1 LGFILG
7 LSGKKSGFLSHLSI
21 PLSVDR
27 LGDLLVKS
35 GKISPDQLVIALK
48 LQQQVKGRIGDVL
61 VELGFISP
69 VALWKTL
76 MKQMSC
82 RVLTT
87 ALGLVIGFS
96 SLGGI
101 KTVRAESGS
110 SFSSQTKRVQ
120 TASVMR
126 APDFSR
132 QILKNEN
139 LFGSSERRSSNTAAF
154 TKWHVALDR
163 SVSFAPDSNWQNKI
177 QQFKGLSLIEKIKAV
192 NTFANAMPYIEDIDL
207 YGKSDY
213 WATPSEFFARGG
225 DCEDF
230 ALAKYVALKQL
241 GVNPAQMRLAIV
253 KDKVKNQMHAV
264 LIVYTEDGP
273 YVLDNQNSR
282 AVLASQI
289 NRYQPIYSINEQA
302 WWRHS

>member
-7 LSGKKSGFLSHLSI
+7 LSVKRTGVLSHLSI
-21 PLSVDR
+21 PLSVDK

-35 GKISPDQLVIALK
+35 GKISPDQLIIALK
-48 LQQQVKGRIGDVL
+48 IQQQVKGRIGDVL
-61 VELGFISP
+61 VDLGFISP
-69 VALWKTL
+69 AALWKTL

-87 ALGLVIGFS
+87 ALGLVIGLS

-101 KTVRAESGS
+101 KTARAESGS
-110 SFSSQTKRVQ
+110 SFSSQTKGVQ

-139 LFGSSERRSSNTAAF
+139 LFGSSERRSGNTAAF
-154 TKWHVALDR
+154 TKWHVALER
-163 SVSFAPDSNWQNKI
+163 SVSFAPDSTWQNKV
-177 QQFKGLSLIEKIKAV
+177 QQFQGLSLVEKIKAV
-192 NTFANAMPYIEDIDL
+192 NTFANNMPYIEDIDL

-230 ALAKYVALKQL
+230 AMAKYVALKQL
-241 GVNPAQMRLAIV
+241 GVSPSQMRLAIV
-253 KDKVKNQMHAV
+253 KDKVKNQMHAI
-264 LIVYTEDGP
+264 LIVYTESGA